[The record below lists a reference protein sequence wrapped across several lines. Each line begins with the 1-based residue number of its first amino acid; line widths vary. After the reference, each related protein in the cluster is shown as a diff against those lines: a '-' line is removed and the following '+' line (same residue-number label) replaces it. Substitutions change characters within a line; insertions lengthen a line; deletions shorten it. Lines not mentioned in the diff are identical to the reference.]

1 MLHAVIHLAI
11 GLLAV
16 SITCF
21 VLTVFSYAMPG
32 VGHAG
37 LWFAA
42 GSYVATGLSL
52 SLTAYVVTERL

>member
-16 SITCF
+16 SFTCF
-21 VLTVFSYAMPG
+21 ALSVFSYTMPG
-32 VGHAG
+32 IEHAS

-42 GSYVATGLSL
+42 GSYVATGISL